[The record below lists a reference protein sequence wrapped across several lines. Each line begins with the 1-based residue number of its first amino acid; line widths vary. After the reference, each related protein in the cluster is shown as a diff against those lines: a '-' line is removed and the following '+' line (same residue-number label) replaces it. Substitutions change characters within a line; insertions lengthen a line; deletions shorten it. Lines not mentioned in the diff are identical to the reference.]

1 MSLADQI
8 TDDLKTAMKARDKSR
23 TAALRMVLAGIKNIR
38 VSEGHSGEVTD
49 EEVTE
54 LLARE
59 AKKRRESIETYTQ
72 HGREELAANEQAE
85 LEVITGYLPAQME
98 EAEIRA
104 VVEEVV
110 AATGASGPGDLGK
123 VMGQLM
129 PRVKGK
135 ADGKLVNQVVRD
147 VLGS

>member
-1 MSLADQI
+1 MEA
-8 TDDLKTAMKARDKSR
+8 KK
-23 TAALRMVLAGIKNIR
+23 
-38 VSEGHSGEVTD
+38 
-49 EEVTE
+49 
-54 LLARE
+54 ARE